1 MVRAIREIVTA
12 GIGGR
17 VQLDVPDLKPGD
29 RAEVIVLLG
38 EQASHPEASPADP
51 LTALDRLQTALGLN
65 REAADAWARAAT
77 DERHASSRI

>member
-1 MVRAIREIVTA
+1 VTA

-38 EQASHPEASPADP
+38 EQASRPEASPADP
-51 LTALDRLQTALGLN
+51 LAALDRLQTALGLD
-65 REAADAWARAAT
+65 RDAADAWARAT
-77 DERHASSRI
+77 IDERRASSRL